1 MKFCTKCGLKEHD
14 NSAIFC
20 KKCGNKLTSTKY
32 FPKTREELD
41 ELLDRHDVEY
51 SEIDVSEITDM
62 SYLFIQ
68 PKESIFLPY
77 NKSYHV
83 LDKDTAG
90 LIYWDVSNVKNM
102 EYMFCGATSFNQPI
116 GNWDVSNVE
125 NMSSMFEDATSF
137 NQPIG
142 NWNISNVKDRD
153 AMFENAISFN
163 QSLEKWNT
171 KI

>member
-1 MKFCTKCGLKEHD
+1 MKFCTKCGLKEQD
-14 NSAIFC
+14 NSIIFC

-32 FPKTREELD
+32 FPKTRKELD

>member
-1 MKFCTKCGLKEHD
+1 MKFCTKCGLKERD

-62 SYLFIQ
+62 SYLFSLTDHFSS
-68 PKESIFLPY
+68 PK

-102 EYMFCGATSFNQPI
+102 QYMFCGCVLRNI
-116 GNWDVSNVE
+116 GSHNSY
-125 NMSSMFEDATSF
+125 SG
-137 NQPIG
+137 I
-142 NWNISNVKDRD
+142 I
-153 AMFENAISFN
+153 
-163 QSLEKWNT
+163 
-171 KI
+171 